1 VTRAEGSTQQDDA
14 RDDSVH
20 DRGALPE
27 VSCTLTSHPKYLP
40 LIRAVVH
47 EGAALAGFDS
57 EGTQEILLA
66 VTEAVANVIRH
77 AYDNHTDK
85 RIDFELAVEQDEFR
99 LDIIDYA
106 SFVDPSQI
114 ASRPLDE
121 VRPGGLGVH
130 LIKNTMDCVEYKQNA
145 HGGTTLTLVKRAAVP
160 NAPSQKEP
168 S

>member
-1 VTRAEGSTQQDDA
+1 VTTGDRRSRGEAAEGERKARPAVDA
-14 RDDSVH
+14 LAR
-20 DRGALPE
+20 PE
-27 VSCTLTSHPKYLP
+27 VSCTLTSDPKYLP
-40 LIRAVVH
+40 LVRAVVS
-47 EGAALAGFDS
+47 EGASLAGFDS

-77 AYDNHTDK
+77 AYSNQIDK
-85 RIDFELAVEQDEFR
+85 RIDFELAVDEQRFQ
-99 LDIIDYA
+99 LDIIDYG

-130 LIKNTMDCVEYKQNA
+130 LIKKTMDRVDYQKNK
-145 HGGTTLTLVKRAAVP
+145 HGGTTLRLVKIASP
-160 NAPSQKEP
+160 QETS